1 MNTISLSSIESIKEH
16 SNELKNN
23 SPTTILL
30 NGRSYTATTLENGE
44 IGVSRDYS
52 GRLSNLLR
60 PLTAIYDFFARG
72 FTTETRA
79 NTLENFIKQAGLNQ
93 GNLGNDSPIDR
104 QNSVDDFEML
114 DNIDDKD
121 RLLMDQQTKVRKEI
135 NKTGRLEPSNISL
148 AIKGELGEALCQGCN
163 IGIINGQ
170 ESTLAN
176 LDNTINRIKDAN
188 SHNNTLLIPIGLTE
202 RPLRPTGHAVLGVVQ
217 GEKTYIID
225 PKTNVFESS
234 DYKGTTITPL
244 CTNFQGL
251 TDGTNC
257 GRYTA
262 FTAIELA
269 QTLELKPDTD
279 ISEFV
284 KEMQK
289 TPPDLN
295 KIQDEYKDY
304 ML

>member
-1 MNTISLSSIESIKEH
+1 MNLISLNSIEGIKEH
-16 SNELKNN
+16 SHELKNN

-44 IGVSRDYS
+44 IGVSRDHS
-52 GRLSNLLR
+52 GLLSNLLR

-79 NTLENFIKQAGLNQ
+79 NTLENFIRQAGLNQ
-93 GNLGNDSPIDR
+93 SNLGNESPISR
-104 QNSVDDFEML
+104 QNSVDDFETL
-114 DNIDDKD
+114 DKFDDSD

-135 NKTGRLEPSNISL
+135 NKTGRLEPSNISQ
-148 AIKGELGEALCQGCN
+148 AIKGELGEEFCQGCN

-176 LDNTINRIKDAN
+176 LDSTINRIKDAN
-188 SHNNTLLIPIGLTE
+188 SHHDTLLIPIGLTE

-225 PKTNVFESS
+225 PKRNWRESS
-234 DYKGTTITPL
+234 DYEGTTITPL
-244 CTNFQGL
+244 CTNFQSL

-257 GRYTA
+257 GRYTIY
-262 FTAIELA
+262 TAIQLA
-269 QTLELKPDTD
+269 KKLELKPDTD

-284 KEMQK
+284 KEIQK
-289 TPPDLN
+289 TPPNLN